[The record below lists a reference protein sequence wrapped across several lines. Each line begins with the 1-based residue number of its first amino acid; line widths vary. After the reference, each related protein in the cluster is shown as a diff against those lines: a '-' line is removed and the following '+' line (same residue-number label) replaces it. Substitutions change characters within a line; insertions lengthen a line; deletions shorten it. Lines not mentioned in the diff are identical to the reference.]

1 MIDPLE
7 YVRLIKK
14 MGREGRSCQR
24 FEVFIVCDMN
34 ASVNSI
40 YNNLMSVMKINKC
53 QKEMLI
59 MKRWFSWSLRN
70 AWKKCHDFL
79 LITIIARK
87 IMKMGKKETERK
99 CD

>member
-14 MGREGRSCQR
+14 GGREVRSCPR

-34 ASVNSI
+34 ARESVNSI
-40 YNNLMSVMKINKC
+40 DNNLMSVMKIKKC

-59 MKRWFSWSLRN
+59 MKRWFSWSLGN
-70 AWKKCHDFL
+70 AWKKCQDFFW
-79 LITIIARK
+79 
-87 IMKMGKKETERK
+87 
-99 CD
+99 

>member
-14 MGREGRSCQR
+14 GGREGRSCQR

-34 ASVNSI
+34 ARESVNSI
-40 YNNLMSVMKINKC
+40 YNNLMSVMKIKKC

-70 AWKKCHDFL
+70 AWKKCQDFFDNYN
-79 LITIIARK
+79 
-87 IMKMGKKETERK
+87 
-99 CD
+99 C